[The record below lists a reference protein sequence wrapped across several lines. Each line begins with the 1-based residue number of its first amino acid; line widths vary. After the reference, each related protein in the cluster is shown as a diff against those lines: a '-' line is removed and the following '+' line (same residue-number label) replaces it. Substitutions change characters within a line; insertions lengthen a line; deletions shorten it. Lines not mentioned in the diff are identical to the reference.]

1 LNNSIF
7 FITGP
12 TGIGK
17 SDLAIKLSK
26 KINGEI
32 INADSMQIYKELKVI
47 TARPTNIDIKLIK
60 HHLYGYVSGSER
72 YNVEKWCND
81 AKNIIESLFKRN
93 VTPIFVGGTGL
104 YIDTLINGI
113 TSIPSVPES
122 LKKESNNL
130 FDKIGLD
137 NFFELIKEIDINAVN
152 NISKNDTQRL
162 KRIWE
167 VYKFTGKKFSLWKD
181 NKNKKFLDN
190 IDYKI
195 ILFLPDRT
203 KNYNRVNKRVE
214 SMIDNGAVHE
224 IENLLKYNYSSKLPI
239 MRAHGVPEISSY
251 LQKNVTLDECINNIQ
266 LVTRHY
272 VKRQNTWWKSSNLQF
287 YKKFN
292 EFADEIDINSNNL
305 VQF

>member
-1 LNNSIF
+1 MNNSIF

-12 TGIGK
+12 TAIGK
-17 SDLAIKLSK
+17 SDLAIKLCK
-26 KINGEI
+26 EINGEI
-32 INADSMQIYKELKVI
+32 INDDSMQIYRELKVI

-81 AKNIIESLFKRN
+81 AKNIIESLFKNN

-113 TSIPSVPES
+113 TSIPSIPES
-122 LKKESNNL
+122 IKKESNNL

-137 NFFELIKEIDINAVN
+137 SFFDLIKEIDINAVN

-190 IDYKI
+190 IEYKI

-214 SMIDNGAVHE
+214 SMIENGAVHE

-251 LQKNVTLDECINNIQ
+251 LQKKVTLEECINNIQ

-292 EFADEIDINSNNL
+292 EFPDEIDINSNNL
-305 VQF
+305 V

>member
-1 LNNSIF
+1 LNNSIL

-26 KINGEI
+26 EINGEI
-32 INADSMQIYKELKVI
+32 INADSMQIYRELKVI

-81 AKNIIESLFKRN
+81 AKNIIESLFKNN

-113 TSIPSVPES
+113 TSIPSIPES
-122 LKKESNNL
+122 IKKESNNL

-137 NFFELIKEIDINAVN
+137 NFFDLIKEIDINAVN

-190 IDYKI
+190 IEYKI

-214 SMIDNGAVHE
+214 SMIENGAVHE

-251 LQKNVTLDECINNIQ
+251 LQKKVTLEECINNIQ

-272 VKRQNTWWKSSNLQF
+272 VKRQNTWWNSSNLQF

-292 EFADEIDINSNNL
+292 EFPDEIDINSNNL
-305 VQF
+305 V